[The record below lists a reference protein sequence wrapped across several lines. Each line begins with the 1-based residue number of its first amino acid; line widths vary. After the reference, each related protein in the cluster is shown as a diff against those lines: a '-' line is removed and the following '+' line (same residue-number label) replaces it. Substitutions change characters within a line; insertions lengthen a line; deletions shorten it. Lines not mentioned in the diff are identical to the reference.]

1 MRPLFDWLPDGRR
14 CSAIRTGPTSNG
26 EAIASF
32 GLCAFVLITVAIEF
46 FKGARAISGKSGKNL
61 LVSMFELTHRNTR
74 RYGGYLVHVG
84 IVILFVGFTG
94 AAFNQDTTVELPQG
108 GSMTLGAYTLKVVGF
123 EEGENENYSW
133 GRPKIAVTKYGEEL
147 PMMMP
152 EQRFYFASQTP
163 THEIALRRRL
173 NEDLYI
179 NYAGPGTNNSN
190 VILQVYVNPL
200 VSWVWIGYWVVL
212 FGTIICLIPSKT
224 KLVFPRTEVV
234 GMTSKHAGKP
244 AQVGTNENES

>member
-1 MRPLFDWLPDGRR
+1 M
-14 CSAIRTGPTSNG
+14 
-26 EAIASF
+26 
-32 GLCAFVLITVAIEF
+32 VQ
-46 FKGARAISGKSGKNL
+46 
-61 LVSMFELTHRNTR
+61 LTHRNTR

-94 AAFNQDTTVELPQG
+94 AAFNKDTTVELPQG
-108 GSMTLGAYTLKVVGF
+108 GTMNIGAYTLKVVGY
-123 EEGENENYSW
+123 EEGQNANYSW
-133 GRPKIAVTKYGEEL
+133 GRPKIAVTKNGEEL
-147 PMMMP
+147 PLMLP

-163 THEIALRRRL
+163 THDIALRRRL

-179 NYAGPGTNNSN
+179 NYAGPGTGNNN

-224 KLVFPRTEVV
+224 RLVFPRTEVV
-234 GMTSKHAGKP
+234 GIAGK
-244 AQVGTNENES
+244 QVGKRAQNIQS

>member
-1 MRPLFDWLPDGRR
+1 M
-14 CSAIRTGPTSNG
+14 
-26 EAIASF
+26 
-32 GLCAFVLITVAIEF
+32 VQ
-46 FKGARAISGKSGKNL
+46 
-61 LVSMFELTHRNTR
+61 LTHRNTR

-94 AAFNQDTTVELPQG
+94 AAFNKDTTVELPQG

-123 EEGENENYSW
+123 EEGENANYQW
-133 GRPKIAVTKYGEEL
+133 GRPKIAVTKNGEEL

-234 GMTSKHAGKP
+234 GIGKSVGKP
-244 AQVGTNENES
+244 ALAGTNENES